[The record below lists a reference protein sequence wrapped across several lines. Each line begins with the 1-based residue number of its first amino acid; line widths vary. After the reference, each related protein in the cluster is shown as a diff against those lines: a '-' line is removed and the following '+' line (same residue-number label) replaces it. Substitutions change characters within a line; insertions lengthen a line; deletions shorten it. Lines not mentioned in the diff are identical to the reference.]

1 MSIPLTTTYLGLE
14 LPSPIVVGA
23 AAPLSSDLRRLKQLV
38 VDLDL
43 EIEVMKEIAA
53 KKW

>member
-23 AAPLSSDLRRLKQLV
+23 ATPLSSDLRQLEQLEQV
-38 VDLDL
+38 IVKVDQVEMVYLQL
-43 EIEVMKEIAA
+43 
-53 KKW
+53 